1 VPKGLVR
8 SSDQDGRRWAKGE
21 VALKFVVK
29 VNVAREK
36 RMLYYKEDRLAN
48 CNCNW
53 ADCTPGRVVDRY
65 DISGCRLD
73 VGVE

>member
-36 RMLYYKEDRLAN
+36 RMLY
-48 CNCNW
+48 
-53 ADCTPGRVVDRY
+53 
-65 DISGCRLD
+65 
-73 VGVE
+73 

>member
-36 RMLYYKEDRLAN
+36 RMLYYKEDRSAIAIAFGLIVLQE
-48 CNCNW
+48 
-53 ADCTPGRVVDRY
+53 G
-65 DISGCRLD
+65 L
-73 VGVE
+73 

>member
-1 VPKGLVR
+1 MDSCCTCIRHTAKAREIVPKGLVR

-36 RMLYYKEDRLAN
+36 RMLYCK
-48 CNCNW
+48 
-53 ADCTPGRVVDRY
+53 G
-65 DISGCRLD
+65 G
-73 VGVE
+73 